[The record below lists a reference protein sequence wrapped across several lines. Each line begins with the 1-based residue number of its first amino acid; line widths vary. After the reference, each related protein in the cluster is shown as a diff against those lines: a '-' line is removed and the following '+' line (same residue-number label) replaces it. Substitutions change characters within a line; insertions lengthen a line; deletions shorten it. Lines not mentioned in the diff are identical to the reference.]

1 MKRSIF
7 IILLI
12 FNVIAASYGVSM
24 KKVLIPEGIVG
35 SAYFP
40 LFIGER
46 WVWSLSGD
54 KKGTEIWYIGATYIL
69 NDESLGLKNC
79 VAYEVS
85 VPGSS
90 KKWYALEH
98 EGYISRYEK
107 SGDGYTL
114 SRMIPVT
121 PALGDSWSGG
131 GSVHK
136 VVSLDESL
144 IRVESSDREYHIFKR
159 GVGLFEF
166 VSSGVRYRLREYV
179 SFNKVKTLI
188 PLLDD
193 RPVIDYSKS
202 KKREL
207 VVRIDEDI
215 EDGEQEQQLQ
225 RRQSV
230 EVSETAVLKNLSA
243 GYNYVQV
250 GAFSLKVNAVKYII
264 SIEKRG
270 YKGLLYRDS
279 DTRYKVLLENSD
291 KKGEKFLLA
300 VRKELNSEAF
310 MKQRRSDFN

>member
-54 KKGTEIWYIGATYIL
+54 KSGTEIWYIGATYIL

-85 VPGSS
+85 VAGSS

-107 SGDGYTL
+107 SGEGYTL
-114 SRMIPVT
+114 LRLLPVI
-121 PALGDSWSGG
+121 PALGDSWSGEG
-131 GSVHK
+131 TVHK

-144 IRVESSDREYHIFKR
+144 LRVESSDRDYRIFKR

-166 VSSGVRYRLREYV
+166 LSSGVRYRLREYV

-193 RPVIDYSKS
+193 SPVIDYSKS
-202 KKREL
+202 KSREL

-215 EDGEQEQQLQ
+215 EDGAEE
-225 RRQSV
+225 SV
-230 EVSETAVLKNLSA
+230 QVTRAAETAELKSLSA
-243 GYNYVQV
+243 NYNYVQI
-250 GAFSLKVNAVKYII
+250 GAFSLKVNALKYIS
-264 SIEKRG
+264 SIKERG

-279 DTRYKVLLENSD
+279 DNRYKVLLENGD
-291 KKGEKFLLA
+291 KEGDKFLLS

-310 MKQRRSDFN
+310 MKQRRTN

>member
-12 FNVIAASYGVSM
+12 FNVIAATYGVSM

-54 KKGTEIWYIGATYIL
+54 KTGTEIWYIGATYIL
-69 NDESLGLKNC
+69 NDENLGLKNC

-85 VPGSS
+85 VAGSS

-98 EGYISRYEK
+98 DGYISRYEK
-107 SGDGYTL
+107 GADGYTL
-114 SRMIPVT
+114 TRMLPVI

-131 GSVHK
+131 GTVQK

-144 IRVESSDREYHIFKR
+144 LRVESSDRDYRIFKR
-159 GVGLFEF
+159 GVGLFDF
-166 VSSGVRYRLREYV
+166 LSSGVRYRLREYI

-202 KKREL
+202 KSREL
-207 VVRIDEDI
+207 AVRIDEDI
-215 EDGEQEQQLQ
+215 EDDEEE
-225 RRQSV
+225 SAPTEPAVKTV
-230 EVSETAVLKNLSA
+230 ELKNLSSR
-243 GYNYVQV
+243 YDYVQI
-250 GAFSLKVNAVKYII
+250 GAFSLKVNALKYIS
-264 SIEKRG
+264 SIKERG

-279 DTRYKVLLENSD
+279 DNRYKVLLENGD
-291 KKGEKFLLA
+291 KEGEKFLLS

-310 MKQRRSDFN
+310 MKQRRAN